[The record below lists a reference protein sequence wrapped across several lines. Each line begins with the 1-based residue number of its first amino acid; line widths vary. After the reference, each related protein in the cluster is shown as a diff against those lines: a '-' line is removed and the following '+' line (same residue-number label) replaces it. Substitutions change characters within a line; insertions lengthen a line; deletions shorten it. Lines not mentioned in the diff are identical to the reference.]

1 MTGAPTE
8 RELEHLHAEMRIVKA
23 IVATNRDEK
32 LHDHCVYC
40 AARCVGRACRQHR
53 DLVQIEN
60 RMAA

>member
-8 RELEHLHAEMRIVKA
+8 LELEHLHQQMRLIKA
-23 IVATNRDEK
+23 LAGQKRDRS
-32 LHDHCVYC
+32 HHCVYC
-40 AARCVGRACRQHR
+40 GASCYGRACRQHR